1 MRLSWSV
8 PRAAAAALVPGTVL
22 AALTALAALPSA
34 AAEAGEAVE
43 FTMQDERILE
53 SSGLQA
59 SHRHPGVYWT
69 HNDSGYAPEIF
80 AVDGATGQTVATVT
94 LQGVEFRDVEAIHL
108 GPDGS
113 LYVGDI
119 GDNFDGGWDT
129 VWIYRFPEPGTLAD
143 TTVTPEIL
151 PVRYDDGPRDAE
163 ALMVHPGTGR
173 VYIASKKDDGSGAL
187 YAGPEQLTAGGVNVF
202 ERYWDT
208 DLWVTDGAFSPDG
221 SRLLLRGYF
230 GSEMLRWRDGSVP
243 EPVGLVNVPIQPQGE
258 SVTFT
263 PDGRYLVFGTEGE
276 FSQVQSVELRGERM
290 PDSAREEPSGG
301 EGAATGDGRPEDG
314 DGSGPQQGAGDG
326 DGENGGDGTGSG
338 RLAVAAVAVAVLVF
352 ALRRAFRRGR
362 GTRRA

>member
-8 PRAAAAALVPGTVL
+8 PRAAAVALVPV
-22 AALTALAALPSA
+22 AALAVTAAPA
-34 AAEAGEAVE
+34 AAADEVE
-43 FTMQDERILE
+43 FTIEDERIME

-69 HNDSGYAPEIF
+69 HNDSGYAPQIF
-80 AVDGATGQTVATVT
+80 AVDSAGGRTVATVT

-129 VWIYRFPEPGTLAD
+129 VWIYRFAEPEQLAD
-143 TTVTPEIL
+143 VTVTPEIL
-151 PVRYDDGPRDAE
+151 PVQYDDGPRDAE

-173 VYIASKKDDGSGAL
+173 VYIASKRDDGTAAL
-187 YAGPEQLTAGGVNVF
+187 YAGPERLTPDGVNLF
-202 ERYWDT
+202 RRFWDT

-230 GSEMLRWRDGSVP
+230 TSEMFRWQDGGTP
-243 EPVGLVNVPIQPQGE
+243 ESVGLINVPIQPQGE

-263 PDGRYLVFGTEGE
+263 PDGRSLVFGSEGQ
-276 FSQVQSVELRGERM
+276 FSDVRSVGLRGERM
-290 PDSAREEPSGG
+290 PDSAREEASPGETGETGQDEAAGGPGPGG
-301 EGAATGDGRPEDG
+301 EDGSDGGATAGESDG
-314 DGSGPQQGAGDG
+314 DG
-326 DGENGGDGTGSG
+326 GTGTG
-338 RLAVAAVAVAVLVF
+338 RMVVAAVAVAVLVF
-352 ALRRAFRRGR
+352 ALRRAFRRG
-362 GTRRA
+362 GGSRRA